1 MCGIIGYIGKKNA
14 LPIVLTGLKNLE
26 YRGYDS
32 SGIAYLK
39 DNKINIIK
47 KEGKIKNLEEIL
59 PNKISNMAIGHTRW
73 ATHGKA
79 NTINAHPHNV
89 GKITLVHNGIIENY
103 QELKKF
109 LEEKGYTFKSETD
122 TEIVAGLIDYY
133 YEIDKNPLTT
143 LERLKNEV
151 RGSYAL
157 AIMFNDINKLYAVRF
172 KSPLIVGIGEE
183 EFYLASDVPAIL
195 DYTKKYFLLDEN
207 EICVL
212 TDKEYKVLKDNIEI
226 EKEIKEFNNSISS
239 VYKDGYDHFML
250 KEIHEQPKVVDNLV
264 SLILSR
270 DTIDLTKYNNIQ
282 IVACGSAYH
291 AGMIGKVLI
300 EKYLGIKT
308 DVYIASEYRYGKI
321 FYDDKTLFV
330 AISQSGETADTL
342 ASLMLA
348 KEHNIKTLGII
359 NTVSSSIAREVDEVL
374 YINAGI
380 EMAVA
385 TTKAYVLQVLMFSLL
400 VYKGL
405 VNKKLISKEEQNELV
420 NEFKNLVN
428 ILEEILKKDLSMLTD
443 KLYNQEDVYFIGR
456 QIDYALC
463 MEASL
468 KLKEISYI
476 HSEAYPGGELKHG
489 SISLISDNTPVVA
502 IVTDES
508 ISEKTISN
516 IKEVKSRGAY
526 VLLVISDN
534 IEVSND
540 IYDDIIRV
548 KNCNDLINPII
559 TILPLQILSYYVAL
573 KRGCDIDKPRNL
585 AKSVTVE

>member
-1 MCGIIGYIGKKNA
+1 MCGIIGYIGKNNA
-14 LPIVLTGLKNLE
+14 LPIVLNGLKNLE

-39 DNKINIIK
+39 NDKYEIIK
-47 KEGKIKNLEEIL
+47 SVGKIKNLEEIL
-59 PNKISNMAIGHTRW
+59 PNDVSNMAIGHTRW
-73 ATHGKA
+73 ATHGRA
-79 NTINAHPHNV
+79 STINAHPHHV

-103 QELKKF
+103 QEIKTF
-109 LEEKGYTFKSETD
+109 LEEKGYVFQSETD
-122 TEIVAGLIDYY
+122 TEIVTGLIDYY
-133 YEIDKNPLTT
+133 YNLDNDLVKT
-143 LERLKNEV
+143 LKRLKDEV

-157 AIMFNDINKLYAVRF
+157 VIMIDGINKLYAIRS
-172 KSPLIVGIGEE
+172 KSPLIVGLNENE
-183 EFYLASDVPAIL
+183 YYLASDVPAIL

-212 TDKEYKVLKDNIEI
+212 DEDGYSVLKDNMEVS
-226 EKEIKEFNNSISS
+226 KEIKEFTEDIGS
-239 VYKDGYDHFML
+239 VYKDGYEHFML
-250 KEIHEQPKVVDNLV
+250 KEIHEQPKVVDNLI
-264 SLILSR
+264 SIILNR
-270 DTIDLTKYNNIQ
+270 DTIDLSKYKNIQ

-291 AGMIGKVLI
+291 TGLVGKNLI

-308 DVYIASEYRYGKI
+308 DVYVASEYRYGKI
-321 FYDDKTLFV
+321 FYDEDTLFI

-348 KEHNIKTLGII
+348 KSHGIKTLGII
-359 NTVSSSIAREVDEVL
+359 NTVGSSIAREVDEVL

-400 VYKGL
+400 VYKSL
-405 VNKKLISKEEQNELV
+405 RDNKKISEEECNVILNEL
-420 NEFKNLVN
+420 KNLGTY
-428 ILEEILKKDLSMLTD
+428 LEEGMNYDFSLLTEKLS
-443 KLYNQEDVYFIGR
+443 NHENIFFVGR

-463 MEASL
+463 MEGSL

-476 HSEAYPGGELKHG
+476 HSEAYAAGELKHG
-489 SISLISDNTPVVA
+489 TISLISDNTPVIG
-502 IVTDES
+502 IVTDKE

-526 VLLVISDN
+526 VLLIVDESIN
-534 IEVSND
+534 VSND
-540 IYDDIIRV
+540 IYDDIIKIKSV
-548 KNCNDLINPII
+548 NEFMMPIL
-559 TILPLQILSYYVAL
+559 TVLPLQLLAYNIAYS
-573 KRGCDIDKPRNL
+573 RGCDIDKPRNL

>member
-1 MCGIIGYIGKKNA
+1 MCFATISIAIFARYIFV
-14 LPIVLTGLKNLE
+14 PIPQVAVIPVFT
-26 YRGYDS
+26 
-32 SGIAYLK
+32 
-39 DNKINIIK
+39 
-47 KEGKIKNLEEIL
+47 
-59 PNKISNMAIGHTRW
+59 
-73 ATHGKA
+73 
-79 NTINAHPHNV
+79 NT
-89 GKITLVHNGIIENY
+89 
-103 QELKKF
+103 F
-109 LEEKGYTFKSETD
+109 FSTF
-122 TEIVAGLIDYY
+122 V
-133 YEIDKNPLTT
+133 
-143 LERLKNEV
+143 
-151 RGSYAL
+151 
-157 AIMFNDINKLYAVRF
+157 
-172 KSPLIVGIGEE
+172 
-183 EFYLASDVPAIL
+183 
-195 DYTKKYFLLDEN
+195 
-207 EICVL
+207 
-212 TDKEYKVLKDNIEI
+212 
-226 EKEIKEFNNSISS
+226 
-239 VYKDGYDHFML
+239 
-250 KEIHEQPKVVDNLV
+250 
-264 SLILSR
+264 
-270 DTIDLTKYNNIQ
+270 
-282 IVACGSAYH
+282 
-291 AGMIGKVLI
+291 
-300 EKYLGIKT
+300 
-308 DVYIASEYRYGKI
+308 ASEYRYGKI

-405 VNKKLISKEEQNELV
+405 VNKKLISEEEQNELV
-420 NEFKNLVN
+420 NEFKNLGN

>member
-59 PNKISNMAIGHTRW
+59 PNEISNMAIGHTRW

-264 SLILSR
+264 SLILNR

-308 DVYIASEYRYGKI
+308 NVYIASEYRYGKI

-405 VNKKLISKEEQNELV
+405 VNKKLISEEEQNELV
-420 NEFKNLVN
+420 NEFKNLGN